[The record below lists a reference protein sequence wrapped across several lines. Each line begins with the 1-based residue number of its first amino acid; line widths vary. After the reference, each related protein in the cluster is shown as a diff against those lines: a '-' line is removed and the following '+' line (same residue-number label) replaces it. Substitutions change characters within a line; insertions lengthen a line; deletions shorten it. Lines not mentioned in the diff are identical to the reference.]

1 MLAESPLPYYH
12 FRYDNL
18 PSTPSLTPGTSV
30 TPSTSGYGS
39 WTQFASSSNIAADC
53 YALQLFICNAATS
66 GANRNLVIEIG
77 IDPAGGTTYTAVVT
91 DLMVSKAGT
100 GSANGTLNFILP
112 IFIPAGSSVAIRGYS
127 TAATAFAVVG
137 SFFGR
142 PSRPEMAPKG
152 MRSETLGIS
161 TTNGT
166 TFTPG
171 IQVMGSWTSLGTT
184 SFDMWWWQPCVNL
197 SSSGFAAE
205 YCYCEFAW
213 GDSSNKHPL
222 GYAVLIG
229 STAEEQNRAALPS
242 MVREAAQRFVPSGST
257 IYVRG
262 MADSAPLTTYQA
274 SITGIG

>member
-30 TPSTSGYGS
+30 TPGTGGYGS
-39 WTQFASSSNIAADC
+39 WTQIASSSNIAADC
-53 YALQLFICNAATS
+53 FAVQLAIFSANTS
-66 GANRNLVIEIG
+66 GADRNLVIEVG
-77 IDPAGGTTYTAVVT
+77 IDPAGGSSYTTFVT
-91 DLMVSKAGT
+91 DLMVSKAGNST
-100 GSANGTLNFILP
+100 ANGTLNFILP

-127 TAATAFAVVG
+127 SAATAFIVLG

-152 MRSETLGIS
+152 MRSQTLGVS
-161 TTNGT
+161 ATNGT

-171 IQVMGSWTSLGTT
+171 TQVMGSWVSLGTT

-197 SSSGFAAE
+197 SNTTFVAE
-205 YCYCEFAW
+205 YCYVEFAW
-213 GDSSNKHPL
+213 GDASNKHPL
-222 GYAVLIG
+222 GYAVVIG
-229 STAEEQNRAALPS
+229 GITEDLNRAALPS

-262 MADSAPLTTYQA
+262 LADSAPLTTYQA